1 MHRRLGTVLKL
12 YQLLLAKTQEKD
24 KTETDMA
31 MIEQDEKWERMSKDL
46 LELEVELINTS
57 SVFIDFKYLIECLK
71 TALSWDWQTL
81 DIITKSSDN
90 GIKKELNTEEEKCAS
105 MSRDNKSASWNDK
118 LDLDV

>member
-12 YQLLLAKTQEKD
+12 YQLLLAKTQQKD
-24 KTETDMA
+24 KIGTDMD
-31 MIEQDEKWERMSKDL
+31 MIEQDEKWERMSADL

-71 TALSWDWQTL
+71 TALSWDRQTL
-81 DIITKSSDN
+81 DAITKSSDN
-90 GIKKELNTEEEKCAS
+90 GTKKELNTEEEKCAS
-105 MSRDNKSASWNDK
+105 MSRDNKSVSWNDK

>member
-12 YQLLLAKTQEKD
+12 YQLLLAKTQQKD
-24 KTETDMA
+24 KTGTDMA
-31 MIEQDEKWERMSKDL
+31 MIEQDEKWERMSEDL

-71 TALSWDWQTL
+71 AALSWDRQTL
-81 DIITKSSDN
+81 DAITKSSDN
-90 GIKKELNTEEEKCAS
+90 GTKKELNTEEEKCAS
-105 MSRDNKSASWNDK
+105 MSRDNKSVSWNDK